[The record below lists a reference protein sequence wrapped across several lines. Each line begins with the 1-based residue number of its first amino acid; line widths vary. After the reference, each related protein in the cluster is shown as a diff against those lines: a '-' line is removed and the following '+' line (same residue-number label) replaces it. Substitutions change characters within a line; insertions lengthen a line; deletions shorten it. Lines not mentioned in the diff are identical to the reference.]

1 MTTTTNDS
9 PAARAPGSRS
19 AWMMAGAAAIAA
31 AGVAAGFGLRPAP
44 SAPAVPVSA
53 SIAANESVVD
63 AGRSSDKPATE
74 VREAK
79 LVDARPARPHAARR
93 APATTANAPA
103 HYASNDATPLA
114 TQPATVCASCGVVEG
129 VRSVEQKGQGSGLG
143 AVAGGVAGA
152 AVGNQFGHG
161 NGKAVMTILGA
172 VGGGL
177 AGNEIEKNVRKET
190 VYEVRVRMDDGSVRT
205 LTQKTA
211 PTPGTRV
218 TVEGNALHTTR
229 APQGEPQM
237 QRTSSDS

>member
-9 PAARAPGSRS
+9 PTPRAPGPRS
-19 AWMMAGAAAIAA
+19 DWMRACAVAIAA
-31 AGVAAGFGLRPAP
+31 AGMAAGFALRPAP

-53 SIAANESVVD
+53 SMAPNESVVEP
-63 AGRSSDKPATE
+63 GRSGDKPPAQA
-74 VREAK
+74 REAK
-79 LVDARPARPHAARR
+79 SADARPAKPHAAPARR
-93 APATTANAPA
+93 VAPATAPA
-103 HYASNDATPLA
+103 QYASNDATPLA
-114 TQPATVCASCGVVEG
+114 TQPATVCASCGVVED
-129 VRSVEQKGQGSGLG
+129 VHAIEQKGQGSGVG

-161 NGKAVMTILGA
+161 NGRAVMTILGA

-190 VYEVRVRMDDGSVRT
+190 VYEVRVRMDDGSVRK

-211 PTPGTRV
+211 PAPGTRV

-229 APQGEPQM
+229 AQQGDAQM
-237 QRTSSDS
+237 LRTSGGT